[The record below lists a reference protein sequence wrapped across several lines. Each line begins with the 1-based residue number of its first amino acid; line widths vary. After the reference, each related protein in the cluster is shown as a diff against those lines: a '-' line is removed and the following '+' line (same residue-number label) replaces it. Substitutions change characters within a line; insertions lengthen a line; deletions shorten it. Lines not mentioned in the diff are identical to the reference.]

1 MWRPRKKLRF
11 CNKESS
17 EACIYSNAPNKR
29 KSIYFTD
36 YYGIITNDIF
46 IDFLITQRPADVT
59 RVSETAGH
67 IGRSGVEE
75 ARQILSRAKK
85 AGVEQWVIFLSVEGV
100 LLCSLH
106 FFVSPMVS
114 VHHSYNGKR
123 TVLK

>member
-1 MWRPRKKLRF
+1 MPQIRER
-11 CNKESS
+11 
-17 EACIYSNAPNKR
+17 AYI
-29 KSIYFTD
+29 FTD

-46 IDFLITQRPADVT
+46 ITQRPADAT

-85 AGVEQWVIFLSVEGV
+85 AGVEQRVIFLSAEGV

-106 FFVSPMVS
+106 FFCI
-114 VHHSYNGKR
+114 SYGEHAS
-123 TVLK
+123 LL